1 MRAELKIVKGRQVG
15 KSVAVGPDESVTLGR
30 SVSADFQVHD
40 QAVSR
45 RHCTVSVTPA
55 GCQLVDLGSAN
66 GTYVNGRRT
75 NQCPLRAGDEVRLGS
90 TLITIL
96 LESGFLVDIK
106 FCSRCGRSLSQATFD
121 GGEVYDDGGGQYLC
135 PECKPTVDA
144 PVIGDYRVTRML
156 GRGAMGTVYMGES
169 ISTGLRVA
177 LKALALDKTQNEKCV
192 KRFLQEAKLAAS
204 LQHAGIVQV
213 FDIIEAMG
221 TYCLV
226 MEFVDGC
233 SVIEKLERQGRLEVA
248 DGASVARQIAAA
260 LQHAFE
266 AKIIHRD
273 IKPHN
278 ILVTDDGRAKLVDFG
293 IAKSLEQ
300 SGLSRITAPGQ
311 HLGTLSYMSPEQ
323 LRNALSADQRS
334 DIYSLGA
341 TLYHML
347 AGVPPVAGKD
357 FEEVVIGILDRYP
370 TPIRDVNPAV
380 PESLAQVLEKTMR
393 KDPDERYQF
402 SSELERDL
410 VALGF

>member
-1 MRAELKIVKGRQVG
+1 MQALLKIVKGQEVG
-15 KSVAVGPDESVTLGR
+15 KSTNITAHQSVTIGR

-45 RHCTVSVTPA
+45 RHCTISLTPN
-55 GCQLVDLGSAN
+55 GCQLTDLGSAN
-66 GTYVNGRRT
+66 GTYVNGQRST
-75 NQCPLRAGDEVRLGS
+75 QSALRAGDELRVGS
-90 TLITIL
+90 TLLAVSLQSTAIEGL
-96 LESGFLVDIK
+96 S
-106 FCSRCGRSLSQATFD
+106 FCSKCGRSLSMSTMAD
-121 GGEVYDDGGGQYLC
+121 GNIHESNGQLLC
-135 PECKPTVDA
+135 PDCQPRQEH
-144 PVIGDYRVTRML
+144 PVIGDYRVLEFL
-156 GRGAMGTVYMGES
+156 GRGAMGTVYLGES

-192 KRFLQEAKLAAS
+192 KRFLQEAKLSAS
-204 LQHAGIVQV
+204 LQHPGIVRT

-226 MEFVDGC
+226 LEFVNGG
-233 SVIEKLERQGRLEVA
+233 SVVEHIEKCGQLQVHEAGKIT
-248 DGASVARQIAAA
+248 RQIAAA

-266 AKIIHRD
+266 HKIIHRD

-278 ILVTDDGRAKLVDFG
+278 ILLTSEGEAKLVDFG
-293 IAKSLEQ
+293 IAKNLEQ

-347 AGVPPVAGKD
+347 AGVPPVSGRD
-357 FEEVVIGILDRYP
+357 FEEVVVAILDVDPPPVRQH
-370 TPIRDVNPAV
+370 NPSV
-380 PESLAQVLEKTMR
+380 PQPLIDILERSMR
-393 KDPDERYQF
+393 KDPDQRYSTPGEF
-402 SSELERDL
+402 EADL
-410 VALGF
+410 LKLGF